1 MIFPSDQSHSCT
13 EAAVIKK
20 WNRNYEKI
28 TTLKKTGRQKELL
41 EHLNAPYNPPM
52 KRRTAKE
59 KLIDD
64 MENPPEQQ
72 INTSAEP
79 LVVMAEY
86 QGMVMGKYVRG
97 IGTKLQKETQRVHQ
111 LQKKVDTLNQTNET
125 LYCEVAQLKEQN
137 AEKKMQNAEMEQK
150 LAETKSKLEE
160 IKTVYK
166 PKNVKRHEETKER
179 KIAQLK
185 TNIEEKVNEAKQLQ
199 TSIKEKVG
207 GKFKL

>member
-20 WNRNYEKI
+20 WNRIYEKI

-59 KLIDD
+59 KLIDN
-64 MENPPEQQ
+64 MENPPEKQ
-72 INTSAEP
+72 ITTSAEL
-79 LVVMAEY
+79 LVAMAEY

-97 IGTKLQKETQRVHQ
+97 IENKLQKETQKVHQ

-125 LYCEVAQLKEQN
+125 LYCEAAQLKEQN

-166 PKNVKRHEETKER
+166 PKNVK
-179 KIAQLK
+179 
-185 TNIEEKVNEAKQLQ
+185 
-199 TSIKEKVG
+199 
-207 GKFKL
+207 

>member
-1 MIFPSDQSHSCT
+1 MIFPYDQSHSCT

-52 KRRTAKE
+52 NRRTAKE

-79 LVVMAEY
+79 LVAMAEY

-97 IGTKLQKETQRVHQ
+97 IETKHQ
-111 LQKKVDTLNQTNET
+111 LQKKVDTLNQTNEK

-150 LAETKSKLEE
+150 LTETNLNWKRLKLCINPKMSNDMRKQNRGKLLNSKQIL
-160 IKTVYK
+160 
-166 PKNVKRHEETKER
+166 KRK
-179 KIAQLK
+179 
-185 TNIEEKVNEAKQLQ
+185 
-199 TSIKEKVG
+199 
-207 GKFKL
+207 